1 MGHGKE
7 TPRQKMIGMMYLV
20 LTALLAL
27 NVSTEVLDAFVLVDK
42 SLTKTTESFSSKNEV
57 IYREFGM
64 KFAENPTK
72 VQEWKNKAD
81 QVKAQADELFNYIEE
96 LKIEILTTAEGKDP
110 KSIVDGKI
118 VSENVTSKSNMD
130 VPAQI
135 MIKSDGSGKANDLKK
150 SIENFREF
158 LVSLVPERETGVREG
173 IETSLNTADPPPKD
187 GTARTWQIENFQG
200 VPLIASMAL
209 MSKMQ
214 ADVRNAE
221 SDIITYL
228 YNQID
233 AGSFAFNKL
242 EATIIPN
249 SNYIIRG
256 NEYEARVF
264 LAAFDTT
271 QAPEIFIGRYQTIT
285 REDGSVDYEMVGNYE
300 TLPVQEGSG
309 AGIYKIRPQSL
320 GYSKWGGLIRLRAPD
335 GTFINKPFEAE
346 YLVSEPALVISP
358 TKMNVLYIGVDN
370 PVEIS
375 VPGVAA
381 DQLSVDI
388 SNATLRR
395 VSGVNYIVNPRRPGT
410 ASISVMAN
418 IDGTRRSMGAKEF
431 RVRALPDPIAQVAG
445 REGGNIDKNVLL
457 AQAVVVAEMKNFEFD
472 ARFNVTSFNLST
484 TVGGY
489 VKDARSANMRITD
502 EQKEIIRTAGR
513 NQRIYFEDITAV
525 GPDGS
530 ERKLNT
536 ISFRIN

>member
-285 REDGSVDYEMVGNYE
+285 RDDGSVDYEMVGNYE

-335 GTFINKPFEAE
+335 GTFINKPFETE

-395 VSGVNYIVNPRRPGT
+395 VSGVNYIVNPRRPGN

-431 RVRALPDPIAQVAG
+431 RVRALPDPIAQVGG

-489 VKDARSANMRITD
+489 VKDARSANMRITE
-502 EQKEIIRTAGR
+502 EQKEIIRAAGR